1 MNLII
6 FSETI
11 ADDEFSLS
19 ETSYEFI
26 FIVILLLYTN
36 TMIRGAGLVFTFL
49 LILMKKSRQI
59 NLLINLTIITQGLAI
74 K

>member
-11 ADDEFSLS
+11 ADDGFFLS

-26 FIVILLLYTN
+26 FTVILLLYTN
-36 TMIRGAGLVFTFL
+36 IMIRGAGLVFTFY
-49 LILMKKSRQI
+49 
-59 NLLINLTIITQGLAI
+59 
-74 K
+74 